1 MMVTNEKIAPKTL
14 EIMPRRPPAREPARS
29 ANCWVVRLR
38 LDVISAGSMRASK
51 VPFSHDT
58 TSTIKN
64 GTLKTRAVACEARAP
79 PKRTRK
85 ITMPVITPTATMAV
99 ARARGMPRFA
109 RPETRGSNEIASSHA
124 SRRLNKNPAK
134 RKALHSR
141 I

>member
-1 MMVTNEKIAPKTL
+1 M
-14 EIMPRRPPAREPARS
+14 
-29 ANCWVVRLR
+29 
-38 LDVISAGSMRASK
+38 ISAGSMRASK

-58 TSTIKN
+58 TSTIKK

-85 ITMPVITPTATMAV
+85 MTMPAITPTATMAV
-99 ARARGMPRFA
+99 ARARGRPRFA
-109 RPETRGSNEIASSHA
+109 RPDTSGSNEIASSHA
-124 SRRLNKNPAK
+124 SKRLNKNPAR